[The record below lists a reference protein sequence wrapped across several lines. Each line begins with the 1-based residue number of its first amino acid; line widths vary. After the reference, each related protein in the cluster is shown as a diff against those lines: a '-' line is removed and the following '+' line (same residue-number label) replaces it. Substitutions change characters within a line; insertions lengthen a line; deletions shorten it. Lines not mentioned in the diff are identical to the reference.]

1 MRGRVVVETA
11 RFAIEV
17 VAGVLPGTPEPE
29 FTRRWV
35 VSSQEWAEVEG
46 TDKAGELLANR
57 SGQAAAYAGL
67 LQLQPDRL
75 NWVKTEWIWF

>member
-1 MRGRVVVETA
+1 LDTA

-29 FTRRWV
+29 LTRRWA
-35 VSSQEWAEVEG
+35 VSSTEWREAN
-46 TDKAGELLANR
+46 DAGKGAELLANR
-57 SGQAAAYAGL
+57 SGQAAAYAAL

>member
-1 MRGRVVVETA
+1 MAESA

-17 VAGVLPGTPEPE
+17 VAGVLPGTPQLEL
-29 FTRRWV
+29 TRRWIV
-35 VSSQEWAEVEG
+35 TSKEWRDAG
-46 TDKAGELLANR
+46 DAGKQGELLAEA
-57 SGQAAAYAGL
+57 SGKAAGYAGL